1 MKKLK
6 KLPNNFT
13 MKKIIL
19 IALALFTFQAY
30 SQEKNISGS
39 FISNSQYYLDDNKTG
54 DFNEDNRFR
63 SNNYLKIDGN
73 YNNFSIGIQLEGY
86 APQAI
91 LNYSPTFNKEI
102 GLGNYY
108 LNYKTKKLDITAGHF
123 YEQFGNGLI
132 LRSWEDKEL
141 GINNALVGG
150 RINYSPTKEIYLTA
164 LYGKQRA
171 GFKLSDG
178 EILGFNSEISLSDL
192 FKLQKSTINFG
203 FSAVSRI
210 QEVENSVPEFTKN
223 TNAYSGRLNISSGNI
238 YSNIEYV
245 LKNED
250 ALVEFQ
256 NVKTDKLAEGNAFV
270 FNTGYS
276 KKGLGIDATFRRLE
290 NMNFFSDREQDGNV
304 YNQQVVNYIP
314 SLTKQ
319 HDYSLSNIYVY
330 QAQPKLSFNPIG
342 KAGEIGT
349 QIDIYYNLKKGTLL
363 GGKYGTKLAL
373 NYSTWYGLKAN
384 YDLVNR
390 TYSSDFLG
398 FGKKYFT
405 DANIEIRKKWSKKW
419 SSIITYTNLYYNKR
433 YVEETVGEVNANIFI
448 LESTYKFSNKKSL
461 RIEGQHLWTQDDKK
475 NWWASTVE
483 LNLSPK
489 VSFYATDMYN
499 YGNEL
504 KKIHYY
510 NFGGSYTKNNTR
522 IALNYGRQRGG
533 LLCVGGVCRV
543 VPESTGFSLALN
555 TSF

>member
-91 LNYSPTFNKEI
+91 LNYSPAFDKEV

-461 RIEGQHLWTQDDKK
+461 RIEGQHLWTQNDKK

>member
-1 MKKLK
+1 
-6 KLPNNFT
+6 